1 VDGPG
6 RATHSGAAGRWQSAT
21 LLLLLACAQPLP
33 AQEPPPVVAGPS
45 KAAEKSAEN
54 DPAAVALLQ
63 KAAAAQ
69 LEVATAPVATET
81 PAPLALY
88 AKARLSFKKDDGTE
102 IAIEAERR
110 FLAPDRIWT
119 RAISSFD
126 GAETIHGYDGKRPWL
141 WSRKAG
147 VRWLDE
153 PGGEADLK
161 QLRLDVEL
169 TEMLAS
175 AFQLS
180 RLIPRLSAVARLPD
194 AHLPAVVKDGAPVPV
209 VAGDADVVRNGVTK
223 RARIELYL
231 EPSQLHLVG
240 ARVSV
245 AGEKPLQVWLTK
257 HERIGGLDMPH
268 KITLHVDDA
277 KEPTQTLWVELLS
290 VAPKLAD
297 ADFAPPK
304 PD

>member
-1 VDGPG
+1 VEPPG
-6 RATHSGAAGRWQSAT
+6 RATHSGSARGWQSAA
-21 LLLLLACAQPLP
+21 LLLLLACVRPLP
-33 AQEPPPVVAGPS
+33 AQEPPVVPAQLPT
-45 KAAEKSAEN
+45 KPAATPAEN

-69 LEVATAPVATET
+69 FQDTAAGGATDPA
-81 PAPLALY
+81 APLALY
-88 AKARLSFKKDDGTE
+88 AKARLNFKKDDGTE
-102 IAIEAERR
+102 IAVEAE
-110 FLAPDRIWT
+110 
-119 RAISSFD
+119 AIS
-126 GAETIHGYDGKRPWL
+126 GYDGKRPWL

-147 VRWLDE
+147 LRWLDE
-153 PGGEADLK
+153 PGGEADLQ

-180 RLIPRLSAVARLPD
+180 RLIPRLSAVTRLPD
-194 AHLPAVVKDGAPVPV
+194 ANLPAIVKDGAPVPV
-209 VAGDADVVRNGVTK
+209 VAGDCDVVRNGVTK
-223 RARIELYL
+223 RARLELYL
-231 EPSQLHLVG
+231 EAAQLRLVG
-240 ARVSV
+240 ARVLV

-277 KEPTQTLWVELLS
+277 KEPSQTLFVELLS

-297 ADFAPPK
+297 ADFAPPAPAK
-304 PD
+304 